1 MKITLKLVSKMA
13 KLKYILSHNAVF
25 FISFAAAL
33 ISMIFIPP
41 SKEYLNYIDIN
52 VIIMLFCLM
61 GVIAAFRSIGVFD
74 IITDFLLKKTVS
86 SRMVAFIL
94 MNLCFFTSM
103 FITNDVSLITFV
115 PLTISMASYSKDKLF
130 LIKTLIIETIAANL
144 GSMMTPIGNPHN
156 LYIYSHYNLSAMDFV
171 KTLLPIWLLS
181 YALLTLSILFIK
193 KGEISYTAHKIQK
206 PDKTSLVVYIFL
218 FFICLLAVAGI
229 ISKIFCLVITVAA
242 LLLCN
247 RKIFLK
253 IDYFLLATFIC
264 FFIFVGN
271 ISSIPSINTYIS
283 EFLTGRETVF
293 SVFLSQIISNV
304 PASVML
310 SEFTDNA
317 TALLAGV
324 NIGGLGT
331 PIASLAS
338 LITYRYYSA
347 SDNSKK
353 GKFLL
358 IFMIFNFAFLT
369 VLLCAELIIAKNF

>member
-1 MKITLKLVSKMA
+1 
-13 KLKYILSHNAVF
+13 
-25 FISFAAAL
+25 
-33 ISMIFIPP
+33 
-41 SKEYLNYIDIN
+41 
-52 VIIMLFCLM
+52 
-61 GVIAAFRSIGVFD
+61 
-74 IITDFLLKKTVS
+74 
-86 SRMVAFIL
+86 MVAFIL